1 MEKLLLGQKKGE
13 SRIQFVSSESDQ
25 NIVRLKS
32 KISVLERDDDL
43 CRTKIAH
50 MTTFLEDPV
59 WSRVQEDVVRR
70 EYERIPSRERS
81 VQQWELH
88 RRRKEEA
95 CDQQFELFKPK
106 MGDTVVKVLIV

>member
-1 MEKLLLGQKKGE
+1 
-13 SRIQFVSSESDQ
+13 
-25 NIVRLKS
+25 
-32 KISVLERDDDL
+32 
-43 CRTKIAH
+43 

-95 CDQQFELFKPK
+95 CFF
-106 MGDTVVKVLIV
+106 VAS